1 MRHDRLETMTGG
13 WFVGDF
19 APSVLRASD
28 FEVAVKSY
36 SKGQSEAAHLH
47 RVATEITVVVTGRVR
62 MAGREWSAGDIVT
75 LEPNEETDFLALTDA
90 LTVVVKTPSLT
101 GDKYPTS

>member
-1 MRHDRLETMTGG
+1 MRHETLKAMTGG

-19 APSVLRASD
+19 SPSVLRTPE

-36 SKGQSEAAHLH
+36 TKGQSEHAHVH
-47 RVATEITVVVTGRVR
+47 RVATEITVIVMGRVR
-62 MAGREWSAGDIVT
+62 MAGREWGAGDIVT
-75 LEPNEETDFLALTDA
+75 LEPGEETDFLAVTDA

>member
-1 MRHDRLETMTGG
+1 MIGG

-19 APSVLRASD
+19 APSVLRTSD

-36 SKGQSEAAHLH
+36 VQGQSEPAHVH
-47 RVATEITVVVTGRVR
+47 RIATELTVIITGRVR
-62 MAGREWSAGDIVT
+62 MAGQDWCAGDIVT

-90 LTVVVKTPSLT
+90 LTVVVKTPSLA
-101 GDKYPTS
+101 GDKYPAS